1 MKYLK
6 FFLISGLIMSSISM
20 NAQIK
25 QSYYFSKIL
34 KGNFGEVSEQVK
46 SALKEQGFGVVTEI
60 DMHTILKEKLPDTDI
75 KPYKIMGVCNPAFAY
90 QTMQIEDNIGLF
102 LPCKAVIKDIG
113 NGEIEVLLVNPQA
126 MMLILENEELNEIA
140 GEVTEKFQT
149 AINNL

>member
-6 FFLISGLIMSSISM
+6 IILMAGLIMTSVTM
-20 NAQIK
+20 KAQK
-25 QSYYFSKIL
+25 QQSYYFSKIL
-34 KGNFGEVSEQVK
+34 KGTFGEVSEQVK